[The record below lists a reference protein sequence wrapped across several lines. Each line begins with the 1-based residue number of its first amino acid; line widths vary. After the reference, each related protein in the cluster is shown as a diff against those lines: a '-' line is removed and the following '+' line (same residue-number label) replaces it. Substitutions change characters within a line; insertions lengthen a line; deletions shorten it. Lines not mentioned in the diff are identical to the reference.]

1 MNLTAEQIKAIEII
15 LSREQRVELIPI
27 KDGVRIYEVR
37 RKEIK

>member
-27 KDGVRIYEVR
+27 KDGVRIYEVS